1 MVCKCCG
8 ASIDKSDRFCPICGR
23 PQFSSVPDADEDG
36 FLPDGTV
43 MRMMP
48 ADQTGTMRD
57 KVCASDGSNLNTN
70 KGLPEHKEPA
80 ASDRAGKGSADPT
93 GLTGFSQKI
102 YGIFKTKKD
111 IYRKWILRI
120 VIVAVLAFAAGMLLQ
135 SCIDR
140 KKTSPLS
147 QSAYAQKNA
156 SAQAGENAAA
166 KPKNAGFADSGSI
179 SRKMDTSE
187 NEEEM
192 SAAGSEDL
200 AAM

>member
-1 MVCKCCG
+1 MEFLRQRKIFIANG
-8 ASIDKSDRFCPICGR
+8 
-23 PQFSSVPDADEDG
+23 FSGSLLSL
-36 FLPDGTV
+36 FWHLP
-43 MRMMP
+43 P
-48 ADQTGTMRD
+48 ACFF
-57 KVCASDGSNLNTN
+57 K
-70 KGLPEHKEPA
+70 A
-80 ASDRAGKGSADPT
+80 A
-93 GLTGFSQKI
+93 LTG
-102 YGIFKTKKD
+102 
-111 IYRKWILRI
+111 
-120 VIVAVLAFAAGMLLQ
+120 
-135 SCIDR
+135 